1 MKRRVLIVL
10 FLLSCIIILADE
22 IIKPEG
28 LNRDDFKLTSKDVV
42 LEIEEDASSYFEE
55 NGITDPNKV
64 LVEGP
69 YENDRFLSYKSK
81 EIEFLFLNDVS
92 YIVMAIVSSTKYKTT
107 RGISVNSTLEE
118 LFKAY
123 DASQFGKSK
132 DGYVAYFP
140 QIMEGS
146 GYSYSLYL
154 HFIINDGLVSS
165 IEIGETLD

>member
-22 IIKPEG
+22 VTKPEP
-28 LNRDDFKLTSKDVV
+28 LNKDDFKVTSKNVT
-42 LEIEEDASSYFEE
+42 LEIRGDAYSYFEE

-69 YENDRFLSYKSK
+69 YENDRILSYKSK
-81 EIEFLFLNDVS
+81 EIEFLFFYDVS
-92 YIVMAIVSSTKYKTT
+92 DIVWFIVSSTKYKTT

-118 LFKAY
+118 LFMAY
-123 DASQFGKSK
+123 DASQFGQSE
-132 DGYVAYFP
+132 DGYVAYFEI
-140 QIMEGS
+140 IMEES
-146 GYSYSLYL
+146 GYTYYLYL

-165 IEIGETLD
+165 IQIGRTLD